1 MAHFGLQPITSF
13 RHLLRDRKIDLGSLQ
28 TRLTAGVVL
37 ASLVGIGSLATWMGW
52 RMQQIMLN
60 SYRQGTAMIAE
71 RLQEDVRYYSE
82 MMTPQEALTRVVEYR
97 ATGDLAIWVETSTGD
112 SQSVREPTRNGYP
125 SRNRLAQSETL
136 TMGSWQTSGVSDALL
151 STAIPMG
158 VAIMPVQSWRLVVCA
173 SPLDLPGLP
182 PATLYIA
189 DDITAEY
196 QGLQQLVRMLLIA
209 SLLLISLLSVAFA
222 LYIRR
227 TLSPIRRLNWLAGQ
241 VTADTLDQPLNL
253 EAAPTELQELVRSYN
268 LMLARLDKAW
278 GQQKRLVNDISHEL
292 RTPLSLVQGYLEST
306 LRRGHN
312 LTAAQREGLEIAAAE
327 ASRTT
332 RLLSEILDLARL
344 NNGQGALKLEPTDL
358 QDVIHTAVAIAT
370 AAQPSPAPRVK
381 VNACTPVIATADRQK
396 LCSALVELIDNAL
409 RHGDPQQLV
418 QISLTTQDGWATIQ
432 VQDQGAGIPTFCQ
445 GDIFEP
451 FYRVDEARSRTS
463 GGTGLGLTL
472 VRSLVEAMAG
482 QVTVQSRPNCGSVFT
497 LRIPI

>member
-1 MAHFGLQPITSF
+1 MFIAHLWLQPITSF
-13 RHLLRDRKIDLGSLQ
+13 RHLLRGRTIDPGSLQ
-28 TRLTAGVVL
+28 ARLTAGVVL

-60 SYRQGTAMIAE
+60 SYRQGTALIAD

-82 MMTPQEALTRVVEYR
+82 MMTTEEALNRVVEYR
-97 ATGDLAIWVETSTGD
+97 ATGDLAIWVETPTGD
-112 SQSVREPTRNGYP
+112 
-125 SRNRLAQSETL
+125 RLAQSETL

-151 STAIPMG
+151 STSVPLGIE
-158 VAIMPVQSWRLVVCA
+158 VLPVQGWRLVVCA
-173 SPLDLPGLP
+173 SPLTLPGLP
-182 PATLYIA
+182 AATLYIA

-196 QGLQQLVRMLLIA
+196 QGLQQLVRMLLIT

-227 TLSPIRRLNWLAGQ
+227 TLSPIRRLNRLAGQ

-268 LMLARLDKAW
+268 LMLARLAKAW

-306 LRRGHN
+306 LRRGQN

-327 ASRTT
+327 ARRTT

-344 NNGQGALKLEPTDL
+344 DNGQGALNLKPTDL
-358 QDVIHTAVAIAT
+358 QDVIHQAVAIAT
-370 AAQPSPAPRVK
+370 TSQPGPKPRVT
-381 VNACTPVIATADRQK
+381 VTACAPVIARADRQK
-396 LCSALVELIDNAL
+396 LCTALVELIDNAL
-409 RHGDPQQLV
+409 RYGDPQQPV
-418 QISLTTQDGWATIQ
+418 QVSLTTQCSWATIQ
-432 VQDQGAGIPTFCQ
+432 VQDQGAGIPAPCQ

-482 QVTVQSRPNCGSVFT
+482 QVTVQSQPNCGSVFT

>member
-1 MAHFGLQPITSF
+1 MAHFGHQLIDSV
-13 RHLLRDRKIDLGSLQ
+13 RHLGRGRTIDLGSLQ

-52 RMQQIMLN
+52 RTQQILLN
-60 SYRQGTAMIAE
+60 SYRRGTTLIAD
-71 RLQEDVRYYSE
+71 RLKEDVRYYSE
-82 MMTPQEALTRVVEYR
+82 MMPSQEALERVIDYR
-97 ATGDLAIWVETSTGD
+97 ATGDLAIWVETPTGD
-112 SQSVREPTRNGYP
+112 
-125 SRNRLAQSETL
+125 RLAQSEAL
-136 TMGSWQTSGVSDALL
+136 TMGSWQTSGVSEALL
-151 STAIPMG
+151 STTVPLGTKI
-158 VAIMPVQSWRLVVCA
+158 VPVQGWRLVVCA
-173 SPLDLPGLP
+173 SPLNLPGLP

-196 QGLQQLVRMLLIA
+196 QGLQQLVKMLLLA
-209 SLLLISLLSVAFA
+209 SLALISLLSIAFA

-227 TLSPIRRLNWLAGQ
+227 TLSPIRRLNRLAGQ

-268 LMLARLDKAW
+268 LMLARLAKAW
-278 GQQKRLVNDISHEL
+278 SQQKRLVNDISHEL

-306 LRRGHN
+306 LRRGQN
-312 LTAAQREGLEIAAAE
+312 LTDPQREGLEIAAAE

-344 NNGQGALKLEPTDL
+344 DNGQGALQLEPTDL
-358 QDVIHTAVAIAT
+358 QDVIHQAVAIAAT
-370 AAQPSPAPRVK
+370 ARPRSEPRVK
-381 VNACTPVIATADRQK
+381 VAACAPVVAQVDRQK
-396 LCSALVELIDNAL
+396 LCTALVELLDNAL
-409 RHGDPQQLV
+409 RYGDPQQPV
-418 QISLTTQDGWATIQ
+418 QVSLTTQEGWASIQ
-432 VQDQGAGIPTFCQ
+432 VQDRGAGIPAFCQ

-472 VRSLVEAMAG
+472 VRSLAEAMAG
-482 QVTVQSRPNCGSVFT
+482 QVNVQSQPNCGSVFT

>member
-1 MAHFGLQPITSF
+1 MAHFGLPPITTV
-13 RHLLRDRKIDLGSLQ
+13 RHLLQGRNIDPGSLQ

-60 SYRQGTAMIAE
+60 SYRQGAALIAD
-71 RLQEDVRYYSE
+71 RLQEDVRYYSQT
-82 MMTPQEALTRVVEYR
+82 MTPQEALNRVVEYR
-97 ATGDLAIWVETSTGD
+97 ATGDLAIWVETPGGD
-112 SQSVREPTRNGYP
+112 S
-125 SRNRLAQSETL
+125 LAQSEVL

-151 STAIPMG
+151 SMSVPMG
-158 VAIMPVQSWRLVVCA
+158 VKIVPVQGWQLVVCA
-173 SPLDLPGLP
+173 SPLNLSGLP

-196 QGLQQLVRMLLIA
+196 QGLQQLVRMLLLA
-209 SLLLISLLSVAFA
+209 SLVLISLLSIAFA

-227 TLSPIRRLNWLAGQ
+227 ALSPIRRLNRLAGQ
-241 VTADTLDQPLNL
+241 VTADTLDRPLNL

-268 LMLARLDKAW
+268 LMLARLAKAW

-306 LRRGHN
+306 LRRGQN

-332 RLLSEILDLARL
+332 RLLCEILDLARL
-344 NNGQGALKLEPTDL
+344 ENGQGALQLEPTDL
-358 QDVIHTAVAIAT
+358 QEVIHTAVAIAT
-370 AAQPSPAPRVK
+370 TAQPSSQPRVK
-381 VNACTPVIATADRQK
+381 VNPCAPAIATVDRQK

-409 RHGDPQQLV
+409 RYGDSQQPV
-418 QISLTTQDGWATIQ
+418 QVSLTTQKGWATIQ
-432 VQDQGAGIPTFCQ
+432 VQDQGAGIPAVCQ

-482 QVTVQSRPNCGSVFT
+482 QVSVQSQPNCGSAFT
-497 LRIPI
+497 LRIPIQAGDNP